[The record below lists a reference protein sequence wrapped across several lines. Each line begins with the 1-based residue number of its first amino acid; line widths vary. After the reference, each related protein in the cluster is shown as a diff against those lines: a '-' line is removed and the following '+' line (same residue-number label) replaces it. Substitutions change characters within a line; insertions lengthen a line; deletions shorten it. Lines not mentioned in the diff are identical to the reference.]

1 MSTVNRSMFLVPFV
15 ALVCL
20 LGPDN
25 SSAQQRLRPTID
37 LRPNLRPTQDWQL
50 GVHADDTRT
59 GMLITSV
66 VRGSAADRA
75 GLVRGDRIL
84 TVGTERVGLIG
95 FQAVPMR
102 KVLRRQ
108 ADFQG
113 EVVLLVKRQRTRGL
127 ANLTVRLDRV
137 GGSQIF
143 TN

>member
-1 MSTVNRSMFLVPFV
+1 MFTMIRSLTLFACT
-15 ALVCL
+15 ALLLL
-20 LGPDN
+20 LGPSGSD
-25 SSAQQRLRPTID
+25 AQQMRRPTID

-75 GLVRGDRIL
+75 GLQRGDRIL

-102 KVLRRQ
+102 QVLRRQ

-113 EVVLLVKRQRTRGL
+113 DVVLLVKRQRNRSL